1 MQARGVEPLNNAF
14 VGVGFGANTY
24 RNDVERYFG
33 NVNLNASIDV
43 GKWVLDAIG
52 LQVHLAEIKGTN
64 SKGIT
69 SFYECADFNIM
80 VDPLKLRDPFRFENR
95 WAFFLYAGM
104 GLTHRKENSQQ
115 DADNDFFATVGVDVE
130 RHLYNGFFLFADLKM
145 QVFPNR
151 FDFNSDVSSMLL
163 THVGVRYKINYNPYR
178 FHSSGESQRLREDW
192 YVLGGLNGGAFA
204 RLSSPVVSSPSAG
217 VTLDFGKHFST
228 AVEGRLRVDGG
239 MALTA
244 SPRFGFSNAS
254 IDLMFNVMNVF
265 KEQRNRP
272 WNLSPYVG
280 AGIADNFSQSSFLF
294 SVEGGLYL
302 RRWMNIHSD
311 LVFDLRATVM
321 PPRFS
326 TLNAPGHLTF
336 MVGWVRNLG
345 RNTCR

>member
-115 DADNDFFATVGVDVE
+115 DADNDF
-130 RHLYNGFFLFADLKM
+130 
-145 QVFPNR
+145 
-151 FDFNSDVSSMLL
+151 
-163 THVGVRYKINYNPYR
+163 
-178 FHSSGESQRLREDW
+178 
-192 YVLGGLNGGAFA
+192 
-204 RLSSPVVSSPSAG
+204 SPSDEELANLLEEG
-217 VTLDFGKHFST
+217 EDAEDEDSD
-228 AVEGRLRVDGG
+228 ADEEVELILGDSKLGARCEPGQPGTGPSLCPRRPLR
-239 MALTA
+239 
-244 SPRFGFSNAS
+244 
-254 IDLMFNVMNVF
+254 
-265 KEQRNRP
+265 K
-272 WNLSPYVG
+272 
-280 AGIADNFSQSSFLF
+280 SSFMSLF
-294 SVEGGLYL
+294 RCVPVLTSVTRCVLS
-302 RRWMNIHSD
+302 H
-311 LVFDLRATVM
+311 V
-321 PPRFS
+321 
-326 TLNAPGHLTF
+326 
-336 MVGWVRNLG
+336 
-345 RNTCR
+345 